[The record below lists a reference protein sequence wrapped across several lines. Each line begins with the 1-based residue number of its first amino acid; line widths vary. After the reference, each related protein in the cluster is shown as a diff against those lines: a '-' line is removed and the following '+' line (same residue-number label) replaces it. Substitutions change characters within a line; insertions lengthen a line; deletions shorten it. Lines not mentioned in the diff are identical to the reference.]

1 MVMAAGVPTKS
12 PVGLRPRG
20 SDKRGKR
27 GEEEDNVVVL
37 TSRIGGLYRPEEGG
51 LENSMWGHFSC
62 SMMLTR
68 RCTRRTQ

>member
-27 GEEEDNVVVL
+27 GEEVDNVVVL
-37 TSRIGGLYRPEEGG
+37 TSRIGGLYRPEGG